1 MAPNDRAEQQLELE
15 RFRAIQRETTDPLA
29 VRLITEIVAEIEEAL
44 EADNQSG
51 TKPTT
56 GP

>member
-29 VRLITEIVAEIEEAL
+29 VRLITEIVTEIEEAL
-44 EADNQSG
+44 EVDNQSC